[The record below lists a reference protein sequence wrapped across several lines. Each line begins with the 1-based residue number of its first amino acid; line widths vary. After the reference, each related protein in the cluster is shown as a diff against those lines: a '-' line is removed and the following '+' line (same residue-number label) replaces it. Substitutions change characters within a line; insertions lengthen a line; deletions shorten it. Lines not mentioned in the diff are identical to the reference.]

1 MERWRPASPNPA
13 KPPIRVNGIISS
25 TSNEFNTD
33 LNAVNKTKKISMSES
48 GTITL
53 SRFMERCWF
62 SNCPPHVMAYPG
74 GNLTWSFT
82 LAMASFTKLP
92 WSRLIKLA
100 LIATMRDTPSRP
112 TRDAPCL
119 MVMSDISLS
128 GMVPALLGKAMGN
141 SSISSRPSR
150 NSWFRRRVTS
160 NRRSPS

>member
-1 MERWRPASPNPA
+1 MTTAKGRCVSEPMPCESAAGSKPRPAIKAVIRMGRKRTTAPSKMASATVYPSKIRCLICSTIITPFCTEIPANAINPTAAEMERWRPASPNPA

-74 GNLTWSFT
+74 GNLT
-82 LAMASFTKLP
+82 
-92 WSRLIKLA
+92 
-100 LIATMRDTPSRP
+100 
-112 TRDAPCL
+112 
-119 MVMSDISLS
+119 
-128 GMVPALLGKAMGN
+128 
-141 SSISSRPSR
+141 
-150 NSWFRRRVTS
+150 
-160 NRRSPS
+160 